1 MNQKQC
7 KRIRQEGFQRGVEQT
22 TSALFAAVAL
32 AAHREFKFGANR
44 CARLL
49 NGAYRIML
57 EQISSKEALDAMWE
71 EVGLRIDLEEPFD
84 PIEEVK

>member
-7 KRIRQEGFQRGVEQT
+7 QRIRQEGFQRGVEQT

-32 AAHREFKFGANR
+32 AAHREFGFDADE

-49 NGAYRIML
+49 NEAYRITL
-57 EQISSKEALDAMWE
+57 EQISSKEALDAMWK
-71 EVGLRIDLEEPFD
+71 EVGLRINLEEPFD
-84 PIEEVK
+84 PVEEAK